1 MADLFLN
8 LVNWIDVII
17 KVATWIIVLIAAFV
31 LFGKQIKAGILIK
44 NFFKTNGIGFFRP
57 FIIPFLSRSDCNKNT
72 RLFIEYVILTTT
84 DNFLLGKEWKN
95 KILDFRAD
103 YIEKKML
110 QF

>member
-1 MADLFLN
+1 MADSFLN

-17 KVATWIIVLIAAFV
+17 KIATWIIVLIATFV

-44 NFFKTNGIGFFRP
+44 NFFKTNGIRFFRP

-84 DNFLLGKEWKN
+84 DSIYSCERYNRKFCDRYN
-95 KILDFRAD
+95 K
-103 YIEKKML
+103 
-110 QF
+110 